1 MSLTDREKFICH
13 IAVLGVLELVSKK
26 KINLIKMGS
35 ATYEDLI
42 KKISETRCRRLTR
55 EQIIELNDEII
66 EELLLGSALYKMFE
80 IIK

>member
-1 MSLTDREKFICH
+1 
-13 IAVLGVLELVSKK
+13 
-26 KINLIKMGS
+26 MGS